1 MVNLNRQINIFR
13 DRAWR
18 VITYNY
24 HLGDNMST
32 GLYTLNVGA
41 DQRYMTFQT
50 LLTTD
55 EFINMAIVYN
65 EFKIHKAVF
74 TSLPTSNSNRLP
86 YLYVDIEPSTSA
98 GVNPN
103 NVRVCADD
111 SARIFAPKALSAQS
125 CEWDLRGVGPN
136 FNQWLDTG
144 ATIPGQFQ
152 IGNYIFGSIP
162 INLGWEVKFQLVV
175 EFTNPK

>member
-24 HLGDNMST
+24 HLGDNRST

-55 EFINMAIVYN
+55 EYQNMAIVYN
-65 EFKIHKAVF
+65 EFKIHKAVL
-74 TSLPTSNSNRLP
+74 TSLPNSNSNRLP
-86 YLYVDIEPSTSA
+86 FLYVDIEPSTSA

-125 CEWDLRGVGPN
+125 CEWNSSGVGRV
-136 FNQWLDTG
+136 
-144 ATIPGQFQ
+144 
-152 IGNYIFGSIP
+152 S
-162 INLGWEVKFQLVV
+162 
-175 EFTNPK
+175 